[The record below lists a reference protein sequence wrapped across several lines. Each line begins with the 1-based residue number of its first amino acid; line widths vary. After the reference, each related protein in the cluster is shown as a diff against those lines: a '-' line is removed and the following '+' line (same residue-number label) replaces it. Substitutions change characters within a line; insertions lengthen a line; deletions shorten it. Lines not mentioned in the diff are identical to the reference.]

1 MPLPKAVQGGRRPSP
16 VITWNQEDSTPTNP
30 KPENLT
36 GATMTG
42 FIRRG
47 RGESTTV
54 PITGTLT
61 VLNGQNGTFRWDL
74 SALDVSQ
81 SGTFFVQFVATFPG
95 NDSPAKSFVTKW
107 QVEEALD
114 DDIV

>member
-1 MPLPKAVQGGRRPSP
+1 MPLPKSVQGGRRPSP
-16 VITWNQEDSTPTNP
+16 VITWHQEDSTPANP
-30 KPENLT
+30 KPENLS

-54 PITGTLT
+54 AMTGVLT
-61 VLNGQNGTFRWDL
+61 VLDGPNGIFRWDL
-74 SALDVSQ
+74 SVQDVSQ
-81 SGTFFVQFVATFPG
+81 SGTFFVQFVATFTG
-95 NDSPAKSFVTKW
+95 GIPAKSFVTKW